1 MRCVIEPASRF
12 LAFIAQ
18 CGSLSSL
25 TLDVYGT
32 QLNPHYMDPTSK
44 QVIKMVLEAVQHLA
58 SSLQSSELELALEM
72 ADNLLG
78 QMLAADNSLQLL
90 AKQTTQ
96 LHFMTHPK
104 GRDIWCASG
113 IRIQR
118 IFHVCWLP
126 RS

>member
-1 MRCVIEPASRF
+1 MC
-12 LAFIAQ
+12 
-18 CGSLSSL
+18 
-25 TLDVYGT
+25 
-32 QLNPHYMDPTSK
+32 
-44 QVIKMVLEAVQHLA
+44 
-58 SSLQSSELELALEM
+58 